1 MKNECKRPFGRR
13 ALCAMLCVLALW
25 GLCTPQT
32 AAAEKSLAAAQESL
46 AAEVRSLLRAR
57 MTQLT
62 PGDQWHGLGEALT
75 EWMIANLEIG
85 EDAQGGPLVQVPVPK
100 YENVFKTVP
109 VYAGEEPVAYFY
121 AWYSAVRET
130 LKEQKPRKEGFVIRL
145 DNKQNLEALDTFLR
159 EYPLSEL
166 DAWMWSALNRTKA
179 LGALSRIILPLQ
191 DGEERW
197 QVKQFVKS
205 EQAPQYADTTLKRRS
220 TGERVTQV
228 QDALREKGFFLQK
241 STGNY
246 GEITESAVKAF
257 EVAQGLEGDGIL
269 TEREQRLLF
278 GEPELVTIVE
288 VLGKQLGMTGAEM
301 AEWWPVYLQ
310 GMRNIEW
317 MPPVSG
323 LGPTLTYQ
331 APAEP
336 ASVARALQ
344 GQLIAQYEDGV
355 LPRDAVEQAMAA
367 QSAERMAG
375 LEEPELTLRSL
386 TVDLSAWTLSEQA
399 AMYERLGTSMI
410 ASDYEELARAW
421 MDADMEV
428 RRYVSEHVLA
438 QAYPPSGVVLAP
450 PPGDSEFALQN
461 AEGVPIYARLY
472 AVRSSE
478 DVEPGTLVAALFVM
492 PGETVTVALRPGYY
506 HLTMASGKTWFGEE
520 ALFGAEGRYVSAGEH
535 YRFDTD
541 YTHLLTVYPER
552 DAQEKNAGFLPVE
565 TDAI

>member
-1 MKNECKRPFGRR
+1 MNECKHSFGRR
-13 ALCAMLCVLALW
+13 ALCTWLCVLSLW
-25 GLCTPQT
+25 GLFVPRTV
-32 AAAEKSLAAAQESL
+32 AAEESLAAAQQRL
-46 AAEVRSLLRAR
+46 VAEVRSLLRAR

-75 EWMIANLEIG
+75 EWMIGNLEVG

-100 YENVFKTVP
+100 YSNDWKGIP
-109 VYAGEEPVAYFY
+109 IYAGEEPTAYLYGWY
-121 AWYSAVRET
+121 AAVQEA
-130 LKEQKPRKEGFVIRL
+130 LKEQKPRKEGFAIRL
-145 DNKQNLEALDTFLR
+145 DNKQKVEALDTFLR
-159 EYPLSEL
+159 EHPLAEL
-166 DAWMWSALNRTKA
+166 DVWIWAALHRTKA
-179 LGALSRIILPLQ
+179 LGALSRVLLPLP

-197 QVKQFVKS
+197 QVRQFVKG
-205 EQAPQYADTTLKRRS
+205 EQAPQYADTTIKRRS

-228 QDALREKGFFLQK
+228 QDALREKGYFLQK

-257 EVAQGLEGDGIL
+257 ELAQGLEDDGVL

-288 VLGKQLGMTGAEM
+288 VLGKQLGMSEAEM
-301 AEWWPVYLQ
+301 AAWWPVYLQ

-317 MPPVSG
+317 TPPVNG

-336 ASVARALQ
+336 AAVANALQ

-355 LPRDAVEQAMAA
+355 LPRDAVEEAMAA

-375 LEEPELTLRSL
+375 LEESELALRSL
-386 TVDLSAWTLSEQA
+386 TVDLSAWMLDEQA
-399 AMYERLGTSMI
+399 AMYERLGAFMI
-410 ASDYEELARAW
+410 ASDYEGFARAW
-421 MDADMEV
+421 MNGDTEV
-428 RRYVSEHVLA
+428 RRYVREHVLA
-438 QAYPPSGVVLAP
+438 QAYPPSGVLQTP
-450 PPGDSEFALQN
+450 PPGNSEFALQN
-461 AEGVPIYARLY
+461 AEGVPLYARLY

-478 DVEPGTLVAALFVM
+478 DAEPGTLVATLFVQS
-492 PGETVTVALRPGYY
+492 GDTVTIPLQPGYY
-506 HLTMASGKTWFGEE
+506 HLTMASGKTWYGEE

-541 YTHLLTVYPER
+541 YTHLMTVYPER
-552 DAQEKNAGFLPVE
+552 DAQEKNAGFLRVE
-565 TDAI
+565 ADAI